1 MRGFWNGVL
10 GDAATIGGG
19 RRRRR
24 REVFRKD
31 SEVMTVSSGGFEYCK
46 SMKGEG

>member
-31 SEVMTVSSGGFEYCK
+31 KEVMTVSSGGLNTVK
-46 SMKGEG
+46 A